1 MADEPRWE
9 EIFSSQPEGSPAD
22 ATGTPP
28 APQSRREARDAENAR
43 SSARRAGKARP
54 PRAPRKPGGSKPPR
68 DPGGTAPRRRRWI
81 AWLVAVVAIL
91 GLAGGGAAY
100 AWLNFEPQIRKVF
113 GWELPPPDY
122 EGQGTGEAT
131 IVIASGDTGV
141 EVTNSLLDA
150 GVIKS
155 FDTFYNLL
163 LVQKPPV
170 EFFPGYYVLAQ
181 KMSSAAAL
189 AAIQD
194 PSRRVERVALIPE
207 GKSINQVFD
216 ILSTATGLPISDFV
230 DAAKDPTSYGVAADA
245 PSLEGYLF
253 PATYKFD
260 PGVDARTVLTT
271 LVNRTFTSLDAA
283 GVAPADRTRV
293 LTIASLI
300 QREAGRNAEDFYK
313 VSRVIQNRLAN
324 GMKLQFDSTSHYG
337 YAWKHGE
344 REDGGVFSTN
354 AELTDDNPYNT
365 YVIPGLPIG
374 PIGAA
379 GDLAIDA
386 ALHPADGSW
395 LYFVTVN
402 LDTGETVFSDTNA
415 QHEAAVQQ
423 LRQWCRT
430 SQSPNCG

>member
-43 SSARRAGKARP
+43 SSARRVGKVRP

-207 GKSINQVFD
+207 GKSINQV
-216 ILSTATGLPISDFV
+216 
-230 DAAKDPTSYGVAADA
+230 
-245 PSLEGYLF
+245 
-253 PATYKFD
+253 
-260 PGVDARTVLTT
+260 
-271 LVNRTFTSLDAA
+271 
-283 GVAPADRTRV
+283 
-293 LTIASLI
+293 
-300 QREAGRNAEDFYK
+300 
-313 VSRVIQNRLAN
+313 
-324 GMKLQFDSTSHYG
+324 
-337 YAWKHGE
+337 
-344 REDGGVFSTN
+344 
-354 AELTDDNPYNT
+354 
-365 YVIPGLPIG
+365 
-374 PIGAA
+374 
-379 GDLAIDA
+379 
-386 ALHPADGSW
+386 
-395 LYFVTVN
+395 
-402 LDTGETVFSDTNA
+402 
-415 QHEAAVQQ
+415 
-423 LRQWCRT
+423 
-430 SQSPNCG
+430 